1 MEQKIENSEAF
12 LKTVLHKSTGFS
24 APKNYFSSAEDHFSS
39 FLIEKELSKENGFT
53 IPENYFEEIESSLI
67 EKIIFKKEVKV
78 ISFKNKLIKYIPIT
92 AAASIALFLSV
103 NYLNSFDTKE
113 INFNALGNTDIENWI
128 VENSNEL
135 SNKDFRA
142 LLHSGISHEND
153 LALIDLQNKDIE
165 EYMINSEE
173 NSLLNEDY

>member
-1 MEQKIENSEAF
+1 MKQKIENSEAF

-103 NYLNSFDTKE
+103 NYLTSFDTKE
-113 INFNALGNTDIENWI
+113 INFDALGNTDIENWI

-135 SNKDFRA
+135 SDKDFVA
-142 LLHSGISHEND
+142 ILHSEISNEND
-153 LALIDLQNKDIE
+153 FAITDLQSDAIE
-165 EYMINSEE
+165 EYIINIEE
-173 NSLLNEDY
+173 SSLLNENY